1 MAQGDH
7 GRIET
12 ADGQPKTEE
21 AFMPTTAPAKRA
33 TRAAAPRTEKS
44 SLDYL
49 QKAVDDLD
57 KARSRATDELRETI
71 DGVIERLRKAASDLR
86 TRAEDETSQ
95 WQETLDDASEDA
107 RRELGRRAV
116 RAQRTPEALAELS
129 SEIRKRKAQLG

>member
-1 MAQGDH
+1 
-7 GRIET
+7 
-12 ADGQPKTEE
+12 
-21 AFMPTTAPAKRA
+21 MPTTAPAKR
-33 TRAAAPRTEKS
+33 TSRAPAHRSEKS

-57 KARSRATDELRETI
+57 KARGRASDELRETI

-86 TRAEDETSQ
+86 SRAEDETSQ
-95 WQETLDDASEDA
+95 WQDTLDRASEDA

-129 SEIRKRKAQLG
+129 TEIRKRKAQLG